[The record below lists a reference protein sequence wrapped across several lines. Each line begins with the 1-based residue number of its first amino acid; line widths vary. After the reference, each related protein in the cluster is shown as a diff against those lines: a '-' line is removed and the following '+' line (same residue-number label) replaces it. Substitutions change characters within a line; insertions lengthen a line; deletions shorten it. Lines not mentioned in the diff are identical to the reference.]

1 MNSEDKENKQGFK
14 ENEQENSNVQKD
26 NKKTNQ

>member
-14 ENEQENSNVQKD
+14 ENEQENSNAQKD